1 MAAGEHLSG
10 EASGISPCPA
20 SLCLQKPPAPG
31 QHVIFQPWQSQS
43 YKSRLFLSKAR
54 NCVNGHANRKRHPWA
69 SLAAPRSGMLWV
81 SADVSRSPV
90 PPIRAGLGQRCSSV
104 SLLGSRGD
112 LGSVPLVTASPD
124 LDSAATAEPLGSALP
139 IAPPCTGKGPGEPSW
154 LLLVGPVAIRSQR
167 LLEAS
172 GY

>member
-90 PPIRAGLGQRCSSV
+90 PPVRAGLGQRCSSV

-124 LDSAATAEPLGSALP
+124 LDSAARCGAAGLCSPHRSSLHW
-139 IAPPCTGKGPGEPSW
+139 KGPRGATLAPTCW
-154 LLLVGPVAIRSQR
+154 
-167 LLEAS
+167 AS